1 MPEASPWTPRDN
13 SVRSAA
19 STIRWMWAAVSQTA
33 ALRILEHVRNR
44 RAAAELSELAN
55 EFWVSGPQVRRDL
68 QAIEDA
74 GFALDH
80 GRGWTTRVSG
90 RPASRVLDQVTRL
103 RPTRAV
109 GHPSIGCPT

>member
-33 ALRILEHVRNR
+33 ALRILEHLRNR
-44 RAAAELSELAN
+44 RAATELSELAN

-74 GFALDH
+74 GFSLHH
-80 GRGWTTRVSG
+80 GRGWTTPGSG
-90 RPASRVLDQVTRL
+90 RPPSRGLDQVNPL
-103 RPTRAV
+103 QAPSAG
-109 GHPSIGCPT
+109 GHPPLH